1 MYLLEHRDSR
11 SIWTHAARGGRA
23 LVFFPLLLLLPD
35 SACGSLVLHKTIE
48 GRSGADQTR
57 ALVRGLDPN
66 RAFLHSSSPVDLLRR
81 AYLAFNGR
89 PMQSTQTSMQL
100 ACRTNCCHSMKV
112 VSASNHHGRLRASR
126 RRLLGVLALPLP
138 LPGHRAFPAACP
150 ESLLCL
156 HTDDGQEHE
165 EAQRAPQK
173 RVRQRLRQRCVRV
186 VHSECQVG
194 SVPDKVF
201 IPGVPGH
208 QDNFDKGER
217 GVPGSDDRRGQ
228 HPHPFTHGV
237 HGHCADDRTK
247 AHQHQ
252 PTITTA
258 SRRGVH
264 REQIEDG
271 AAGDLAGNQ
280 ACKNVH
286 GLVEHEHA
294 SANKDGGCKDGE
306 LEA

>member
-194 SVPDKVF
+194 SVPEHKQGGRRDEVSPTMSHEIRRWKGRRAGAGQDAEGRP
-201 IPGVPGH
+201 PGASLVDQPRRPPVP
-208 QDNFDKGER
+208 E
-217 GVPGSDDRRGQ
+217 
-228 HPHPFTHGV
+228 
-237 HGHCADDRTK
+237 
-247 AHQHQ
+247 
-252 PTITTA
+252 
-258 SRRGVH
+258 
-264 REQIEDG
+264 
-271 AAGDLAGNQ
+271 
-280 ACKNVH
+280 
-286 GLVEHEHA
+286 
-294 SANKDGGCKDGE
+294 
-306 LEA
+306 